1 VTRGAAERSRI
12 ADPSLAPAG
21 EERIRLAA
29 RHSPVLNR
37 LARERLGDG
46 VLRGRR
52 VAVVVHLESK
62 TAYLATLLAEAGAE
76 VVAAG
81 SNPGSTQDAICAAL
95 VARGIEVHGTHMA
108 SPEEFESDLL
118 AAADSGPEI
127 VIDDGAELTVRL
139 VEQRPELCA
148 RLLGVTEETTTGV
161 VRLRAL
167 EAAGRLSFP
176 AIAANDAAC
185 KHLFDNRYG
194 TGQSTLTAILRL
206 TNLSA
211 AGKTVCV
218 IGYGWVGKG
227 LARYAEGLGARVVVV
242 ELDPVAA
249 LEAYMD
255 GHRVAALR
263 DALPEAEIVITATGG
278 IEALGDEAL
287 GDLTDGVV
295 LANAGHHDREIDV
308 EALGPGE
315 EVRPGVT
322 RHELPHGAGQAFL
335 LAGGRL
341 VNIAGADG
349 HPVEI
354 MDLSFSVQALAAH
367 LLASRRLEPGV
378 HNLPD
383 ELDREIARTKLAT
396 LGIELDEQTA
406 AQRAFAESW
415 SV

>member
-1 VTRGAAERSRI
+1 MLFRS
-12 ADPSLAPAG
+12 
-21 EERIRLAA
+21 
-29 RHSPVLNR
+29 
-37 LARERLGDG
+37 
-46 VLRGRR
+46 
-52 VAVVVHLESK
+52 
-62 TAYLATLLAEAGAE
+62 
-76 VVAAG
+76 
-81 SNPGSTQDAICAAL
+81 
-95 VARGIEVHGTHMA
+95 
-108 SPEEFESDLL
+108 
-118 AAADSGPEI
+118 
-127 VIDDGAELTVRL
+127 
-139 VEQRPELCA
+139 
-148 RLLGVTEETTTGV
+148 
-161 VRLRAL
+161 
-167 EAAGRLSFP
+167 
-176 AIAANDAAC
+176 AC

-211 AGKTVCV
+211 AGKNVCV

-242 ELDPVAA
+242 EIDPVAA

-255 GHRVAALR
+255 GHRVATLR
-263 DALPEAEIVITATGG
+263 HAVPEAEIVITATGG
-278 IEALGDEAL
+278 IEALGGDAL
-287 GDLTDGVV
+287 AGLTDGVV

-322 RHELPHGAGQAFL
+322 RHELPHVGHVFL

-367 LLASRRLEPGV
+367 LLASRQLEPGV
-378 HNLPD
+378 HDLPA

-396 LGIELDEQTA
+396 LGIELDGPTA